1 MAIFLLKKS
10 YQVSNQ
16 KEIGFKDL
24 WGSHGVFTTIRLL
37 GKPGK
42 LILFKSHFNGLI
54 ESLKKYK
61 IYTKNIEKNIK
72 CLIHLNINKNIN
84 YDHLLRVALTK
95 KNLSISIR
103 KRIKVKKNFE
113 LKIINYKRIDP
124 VTKNLYYKK
133 ILKELNK
140 YDPSKTDIALV
151 YKGKI
156 LETCTSNILF
166 FKNREYFSPKN
177 NCYIGNTIKYLK
189 GKIKISFKDIY
200 YKDLKKFDE
209 IMLIGS
215 GKGVTPV
222 KYIKQMNWKSK
233 NDFGYKKIIKYL
245 NFKSL

>member
-42 LILFKSHFNGLI
+42 LILFKSHFKGLI
-54 ESLKKYK
+54 KSLKKYK
-61 IYTKNIEKNIK
+61 IYSKNIEINIK
-72 CLIHLNINKNIN
+72 RLIYSSINKNIN
-84 YDHLLRVALTK
+84 YDHLFRIALTK
-95 KNLSISIR
+95 KFISISIR
-103 KRIKVKKNFE
+103 KRLKPKKNFE
-113 LKIINYKRIDP
+113 LKLINYRRIDP
-124 VTKNLYYKK
+124 EIKNLYYKK

-151 YKGKI
+151 YRRKI

-166 FKNREYFSPKN
+166 FKNGEYFSPKN
-177 NCYIGNTIKYLK
+177 DCYIGNTINYLK

-200 YKDLKKFDE
+200 YRDLKKFDE

-215 GKGVTPV
+215 GKGVTSV

-233 NDFGYKKIIKYL
+233 NNFGYKKVNKYL
-245 NFKSL
+245 NF

>member
-10 YQVSNQ
+10 YQASNQ

-42 LILFKSHFNGLI
+42 LILFKSHFKGLI
-54 ESLKKYK
+54 KSLKRYK
-61 IYTKNIEKNIK
+61 IYTKKIEKNINR
-72 CLIHLNINKNIN
+72 LIHSNINKNIN

-95 KNLSISIR
+95 NFISISIR
-103 KRIKVKKNFE
+103 KRLKSKKNFE
-113 LKIINYKRIDP
+113 LKLINYRRIDP

-151 YKGKI
+151 YRGKI

-177 NCYIGNTIKYLK
+177 NCYIGNTINYLK

-200 YKDLKKFDE
+200 YRDLKKFDE

-215 GKGVTPV
+215 GKGVTPI

-233 NDFGYKKIIKYL
+233 NNFGYQKVSKHL
-245 NFKSL
+245 NF

>member
-10 YQVSNQ
+10 YQANNQ

-72 CLIHLNINKNIN
+72 GLIHLNINKNIN

-166 FKNREYFSPKN
+166 FKNGEYFSPKN
-177 NCYIGNTIKYLK
+177 NCYIGNTINYLK

-200 YKDLKKFDE
+200 YRDLKKFDE

-215 GKGVTPV
+215 GKGVTSV
-222 KYIKQMNWKSK
+222 KYIKQINWKSK
-233 NDFGYKKIIKYL
+233 NNFGYKKVNKYL
-245 NFKSL
+245 NFLSL

>member
-16 KEIGFKDL
+16 REIGFKDL

-42 LILFKSHFNGLI
+42 LILFKSHFKGLI
-54 ESLKKYK
+54 KSLKKYK
-61 IYTKNIEKNIK
+61 IYTKKIEKNINR
-72 CLIHLNINKNIN
+72 LIHSNINKNIN

-95 KNLSISIR
+95 KILSISIR
-103 KRIKVKKNFE
+103 KRLKPRKNFE

-177 NCYIGNTIKYLK
+177 NCYIGNTINYLK

-200 YKDLKKFDE
+200 FRDLKKFDE

-233 NDFGYKKIIKYL
+233 NNFGYKKVNKYL
-245 NFKSL
+245 NF

>member
-10 YQVSNQ
+10 YQASNQ

-24 WGSHGVFTTIRLL
+24 WGSYGVFTTIRLV

-42 LILFKSHFNGLI
+42 LVLFKSHFKGLVK
-54 ESLKKYK
+54 SLKRYK
-61 IYTKNIEKNIK
+61 IYTKNIKRLIHANIK
-72 CLIHLNINKNIN
+72 KNIN

-95 KNLSISIR
+95 KIISISIR
-103 KRIKVKKNFE
+103 KRLKPKKNFE

-124 VTKNLYYKK
+124 LTKNLYYKK

-140 YDPSKTDIALV
+140 YDPSKIDIALV

-166 FKNREYFSPKN
+166 FKDNEYFSPKN
-177 NCYIGNTIKYLK
+177 DCYIGNTIKYLK
-189 GKIKISFKDIY
+189 GKIKISFQDIY
-200 YKDLKKFDE
+200 YKDLKKFEE

-215 GKGVTPV
+215 GKGMTPV
-222 KYIKQMNWKSK
+222 KYIKEMNWKSK
-233 NDFGYKKIIKYL
+233 NNFGYKKINKYL

>member
-10 YQVSNQ
+10 YQASNQ

-42 LILFKSHFNGLI
+42 LILFKSHFKGLI
-54 ESLKKYK
+54 KSLKKYK
-61 IYTKNIEKNIK
+61 IYSKNIETNIK
-72 CLIHLNINKNIN
+72 RLIYQCINKNFN
-84 YDHLLRVALTK
+84 YDHLFRIALTK
-95 KNLSISIR
+95 KIISISVR
-103 KRIKVKKNFE
+103 KRLKPKKDFEIK
-113 LKIINYKRIDP
+113 LINYRRIDP
-124 VTKNLYYKK
+124 ETKNLYYKK

-151 YKGKI
+151 YRGKI
-156 LETCTSNILF
+156 LETCTSNILL
-166 FKNREYFSPKN
+166 FKNREYFSPKS
-177 NCYIGNTIKYLK
+177 NCYIGNTINYLK

-200 YKDLKKFDE
+200 YRDLKKFDE

-215 GKGVTPV
+215 GKGVTSV

-233 NDFGYKKIIKYL
+233 NNFGYQKVSKHL
-245 NFKSL
+245 NF

>member
-1 MAIFLLKKS
+1 MAIFLSKKS
-10 YQVSNQ
+10 YQASNQ
-16 KEIGFKDL
+16 KEIRFKDL
-24 WGSHGVFTTIRLL
+24 WGSYGIFTTIRLVR
-37 GKPGK
+37 KPGK
-42 LILFKSHFNGLI
+42 LILFKSHFNSLVK
-54 ESLKKYK
+54 SLKRYK
-61 IYTKNIEKNIK
+61 IYSKNIEKNIK
-72 CLIHLNINKNIN
+72 LLIHSNINKNIN

-95 KNLSISIR
+95 KIISISIR
-103 KRIKVKKNFE
+103 KRLKPKKNFE

-124 VTKNLYYKK
+124 LTKNLYYKK

-140 YDPSKTDIALV
+140 YDPSKIDIALV

-166 FKNREYFSPKN
+166 FKDNKYFSPNN

-200 YKDLKKFDE
+200 YKDLKKFEE
-209 IMLIGS
+209 IILIGS

-222 KYIKQMNWKSK
+222 KYIKEMNWKSK
-233 NDFGYKKIIKYL
+233 NNFGYKKINKYL

>member
-1 MAIFLLKKS
+1 MAIFLSKKS
-10 YQVSNQ
+10 YLVSNL

-24 WGSHGVFTTIRLL
+24 WGSHGVFTTIRLI

-42 LILFKSHFNGLI
+42 LVLFKNHFSGLI
-54 ESLKKYK
+54 KSLKKYK
-61 IYTKNIEKNIK
+61 IYTKNIERNTKH
-72 CLIHLNINKNIN
+72 LIHSSINKNIN

-95 KNLSISIR
+95 KFISISIR
-103 KRIKVKKNFE
+103 KRFKPKKNFE

-124 VTKNLYYKK
+124 LTKNLYYKK

-140 YDPSKTDIALV
+140 YDPSKIDIALV

-166 FKNREYFSPKN
+166 FKNKEYFSPKN
-177 NCYIGNTIKYLK
+177 NCYIGNTINYLK

-209 IMLIGS
+209 IMLLGS
-215 GKGVTPV
+215 GKGVTSV

-233 NDFGYKKIIKYL
+233 NNFGYQKVNKHL
-245 NFKSL
+245 NF

>member
-10 YQVSNQ
+10 YLANNQ

-42 LILFKSHFNGLI
+42 LILFKSHFQGLI
-54 ESLKKYK
+54 KSLKKYK
-61 IYTKNIEKNIK
+61 IYTKNIEKNINR
-72 CLIHLNINKNIN
+72 LIYSNINKDIN
-84 YDHLLRVALTK
+84 YDHLLRIALTK
-95 KNLSISIR
+95 KILSISIR
-103 KRIKVKKNFE
+103 KRRKPKKNFE
-113 LKIINYKRIDP
+113 LKLINYRRIDP
-124 VTKNLYYKK
+124 ITKNLYYKK

-140 YDPSKTDIALV
+140 YDPSKIDIALV

-166 FKNREYFSPKN
+166 SKNKEFFSPKN
-177 NCYIGNTIKYLK
+177 DCYIGNTIKYLK

-222 KYIKQMNWKSK
+222 KYIKEMNWKSE
-233 NDFGYKKIIKYL
+233 NNFGYKKIGKYL
-245 NFKSL
+245 NFK

>member
-10 YQVSNQ
+10 YQASNQ

-42 LILFKSHFNGLI
+42 LILFKSHFKGLI
-54 ESLKKYK
+54 KSLKKYK
-61 IYTKNIEKNIK
+61 IYSKNIEKNIK
-72 CLIHLNINKNIN
+72 HLINSSIKKDIN

-95 KNLSISIR
+95 KVLSISIR
-103 KRIKVKKNFE
+103 KRLKPKKNFE
-113 LKIINYKRIDP
+113 LKLINYRRIDP
-124 VTKNLYYKK
+124 ETKNLYYKK

-151 YKGKI
+151 YRGKI

-177 NCYIGNTIKYLK
+177 NCYIGNTINYLK

-200 YKDLKKFDE
+200 YRDLKKFDE

-215 GKGVTPV
+215 GKGVTSV

-233 NDFGYKKIIKYL
+233 NNFGYQKVNKHL
-245 NFKSL
+245 NF

>member
-10 YQVSNQ
+10 YLVSNQ

-24 WGSHGVFTTIRLL
+24 WGSHGVFTTVRLI

-42 LILFKSHFNGLI
+42 LVLFKNHLDGLI
-54 ESLKKYK
+54 KSLKKYK

-166 FKNREYFSPKN
+166 FKDNEYFSPKN
-177 NCYIGNTIKYLK
+177 DCYIGNTINYLK

-200 YKDLKKFDE
+200 YRDLKKFDE

-233 NDFGYKKIIKYL
+233 NNFGYQKVNKHL
-245 NFKSL
+245 NFR

>member
-24 WGSHGVFTTIRLL
+24 WGSHGIFTTIRLL

-42 LILFKSHFNGLI
+42 LILFKSHFKGLI
-54 ESLKKYK
+54 KSLKKYK
-61 IYTKNIEKNIK
+61 IYSKNIEKNVK
-72 CLIHLNINKNIN
+72 RLIFSSIDKNIN
-84 YDHLLRVALTK
+84 YDHLLRIALTK
-95 KNLSISIR
+95 KFISISIR
-103 KRIKVKKNFE
+103 KRLKLKKNFE
-113 LKIINYKRIDP
+113 LKLLNYRRIDP

-151 YKGKI
+151 YRGKI

-177 NCYIGNTIKYLK
+177 NCYIGNTINYLK
-189 GKIKISFKDIY
+189 SKIKISFKDIY
-200 YKDLKKFDE
+200 YRDLKKFDE
-209 IMLIGS
+209 IILIGS
-215 GKGVTPV
+215 GKGVTSV
-222 KYIKQMNWKSK
+222 KYIKQTNWKSK
-233 NDFGYKKIIKYL
+233 NNFGYQKVNKHL
-245 NFKSL
+245 NF

>member
-10 YQVSNQ
+10 YQASNQ

-24 WGSHGVFTTIRLL
+24 WGSHGVFTTIRLI

-42 LILFKSHFNGLI
+42 LVLFKNHFNGLI
-54 ESLKKYK
+54 KSLKKYK
-61 IYTKNIEKNIK
+61 IYTKNIESNIK
-72 CLIHLNINKNIN
+72 HLIHSSINKNIN

-95 KNLSISIR
+95 KIISISLR
-103 KRIKVKKNFE
+103 RRLKPKKNFE

-124 VTKNLYYKK
+124 STKNLYYKK
-133 ILKELNK
+133 ILKELNRH
-140 YDPSKTDIALV
+140 DSTKTDIALV
-151 YKGKI
+151 YRGKI

-166 FKNREYFSPKN
+166 FKNKEYFTPKN

-189 GKIKISFKDIY
+189 GKIKISFKDIN

-233 NDFGYKKIIKYL
+233 NNFGYKKVNKYL
-245 NFKSL
+245 NF

>member
-10 YQVSNQ
+10 YQASNQ

-42 LILFKSHFNGLI
+42 LILFKSHFKGLI
-54 ESLKKYK
+54 KSLKKYK
-61 IYTKNIEKNIK
+61 IYSKNIEINIK
-72 CLIHLNINKNIN
+72 RLIYSSINKKIN
-84 YDHLLRVALTK
+84 YDHLFRISLTK
-95 KNLSISIR
+95 KFISISIR
-103 KRIKVKKNFE
+103 KRLKPKKNFE
-113 LKIINYKRIDP
+113 LKLINYRRIDP

-140 YDPSKTDIALV
+140 YDPSKTDIALI
-151 YKGKI
+151 YRGKI

-166 FKNREYFSPKN
+166 FKNKEYFSPKN
-177 NCYIGNTIKYLK
+177 NCYIGNTINYLK

-200 YKDLKKFDE
+200 YRDLKKFDE

-215 GKGVTPV
+215 GKGVTSV

-233 NDFGYKKIIKYL
+233 NNFGYQKVNKHL
-245 NFKSL
+245 NLK

>member
-1 MAIFLLKKS
+1 MANFLLKKS

-42 LILFKSHFNGLI
+42 LILFKSHFKGLI
-54 ESLKKYK
+54 KSLKKYK
-61 IYTKNIEKNIK
+61 IYSKNIETKIK
-72 CLIHLNINKNIN
+72 RLIYLSIDKNIN
-84 YDHLLRVALTK
+84 YDHLFRIALTK
-95 KNLSISIR
+95 KFISISIR
-103 KRIKVKKNFE
+103 KRLKPKKNFE
-113 LKIINYKRIDP
+113 LKLINYRRIDP
-124 VTKNLYYKK
+124 ETKNLYYKK
-133 ILKELNK
+133 ILKELSK

-151 YKGKI
+151 YRGKI

-177 NCYIGNTIKYLK
+177 NCYIGNTINYLK

-200 YKDLKKFDE
+200 YRDLKKFDE

-215 GKGVTPV
+215 GKGVTSV

-233 NDFGYKKIIKYL
+233 NNFGYKKVNKYL
-245 NFKSL
+245 NF

>member
-10 YQVSNQ
+10 YQANNQ

-42 LILFKSHFNGLI
+42 LILFKSHFKGLVK
-54 ESLKKYK
+54 SLKKYK
-61 IYTKNIEKNIK
+61 IYTKKIEKNINR
-72 CLIHLNINKNIN
+72 LIHSNINKNIN
-84 YDHLLRVALTK
+84 YDHLLRIALTRK
-95 KNLSISIR
+95 ILSISIR
-103 KRIKVKKNFE
+103 KRLKSRKNFE

-151 YKGKI
+151 YRGKI

-166 FKNREYFSPKN
+166 FKNGEYFSPKN
-177 NCYIGNTIKYLK
+177 NCYIGNTINYLK

-200 YKDLKKFDE
+200 YRDLKKFDE

-233 NDFGYKKIIKYL
+233 NNFGYQKVSKHL
-245 NFKSL
+245 NF

>member
-10 YQVSNQ
+10 YQANNQ

-42 LILFKSHFNGLI
+42 LILFKSHFKGLI
-54 ESLKKYK
+54 KSLKKYK
-61 IYTKNIEKNIK
+61 IYSKNIDTNIK
-72 CLIHLNINKNIN
+72 RLIYSNINKNTN
-84 YDHLLRVALTK
+84 YDHLLRIALTK
-95 KNLSISIR
+95 NFISISIR
-103 KRIKVKKNFE
+103 KRLKPKKNFE
-113 LKIINYKRIDP
+113 LKLINYRRIDP
-124 VTKNLYYKK
+124 ETKNLYYKK

-140 YDPSKTDIALV
+140 YDPSKTDVALV
-151 YKGKI
+151 YRGKI

-177 NCYIGNTIKYLK
+177 NCYIGNTINYLK

-200 YKDLKKFDE
+200 YRDLKKFDE

-222 KYIKQMNWKSK
+222 KHIKQMNWKSK
-233 NDFGYKKIIKYL
+233 NNFGYKKVKKYL
-245 NFKSL
+245 NF

>member
-10 YQVSNQ
+10 YQANNQ

-24 WGSHGVFTTIRLL
+24 WGSRGVFTTIRLL

-42 LILFKSHFNGLI
+42 LILLKSHIKGLI
-54 ESLKKYK
+54 KSLKKYK
-61 IYTKNIEKNIK
+61 IYSKNIETKIK
-72 CLIHLNINKNIN
+72 RLIYLSINKNIN
-84 YDHLLRVALTK
+84 YDHLFRIALTQK
-95 KNLSISIR
+95 FISISIR
-103 KRIKVKKNFE
+103 KRLKPKKNFE
-113 LKIINYKRIDP
+113 LKLINYRRIDP
-124 VTKNLYYKK
+124 ETKNLYYKK

-140 YDPSKTDIALV
+140 YDPSKIDLALV

-177 NCYIGNTIKYLK
+177 NCYIGNTINYLK

-209 IMLIGS
+209 IMSIGS

-233 NDFGYKKIIKYL
+233 NNVGYKKIIKYL
-245 NFKSL
+245 NF

>member
-10 YQVSNQ
+10 YLVSNQ

-24 WGSHGVFTTIRLL
+24 WGSHGVFTTIKLI

-42 LILFKSHFNGLI
+42 LVLFKNHFDGLI
-54 ESLKKYK
+54 KSLKKYK
-61 IYTKNIEKNIK
+61 IYTKNIEKNTK
-72 CLIHLNINKNIN
+72 HLIHSSINKNIN
-84 YDHLLRVALTK
+84 YDHLLRVAVTK
-95 KNLSISIR
+95 KIISISLR
-103 KRIKVKKNFE
+103 KRLKPKKNFE

-124 VTKNLYYKK
+124 STKNLYYKK

-140 YDPSKTDIALV
+140 HDSTKTDIALV
-151 YKGKI
+151 YRGKI

-166 FKNREYFSPKN
+166 SKNKEYFTPKN

-189 GKIKISFKDIY
+189 GKIKISFKDIN

-222 KYIKQMNWKSK
+222 KYIKEMNWKSE
-233 NDFGYKKIIKYL
+233 NDFGYKKISKYL
-245 NFKSL
+245 NFK

>member
-10 YQVSNQ
+10 YLVSNQ

-24 WGSHGVFTTIRLL
+24 WGSYGVFTTIRLF

-42 LILFKSHFNGLI
+42 LILLKSHIKGLI
-54 ESLKKYK
+54 KSLKKYK
-61 IYTKNIEKNIK
+61 IYTKNIERNTKH
-72 CLIHLNINKNIN
+72 LIHSSINKNIN

-95 KNLSISIR
+95 KFISISIR
-103 KRIKVKKNFE
+103 KRFKPKKNFE

-124 VTKNLYYKK
+124 STKNLYYKK
-133 ILKELNK
+133 ILKELNRH
-140 YDPSKTDIALV
+140 DSTKTDIALV

-166 FKNREYFSPKN
+166 FKNKEYFSPKN
-177 NCYIGNTIKYLK
+177 DCYIGNTINYLK

-209 IMLIGS
+209 IMLLGS
-215 GKGVTPV
+215 GKGVTSV

-233 NDFGYKKIIKYL
+233 NNFGYQKVSKHL
-245 NFKSL
+245 NF

>member
-10 YQVSNQ
+10 YQASNQ

-24 WGSHGVFTTIRLL
+24 WGSHGVFTTIRLS

-42 LILFKSHFNGLI
+42 LILFKSHFKGLI
-54 ESLKKYK
+54 KSLKKYK
-61 IYTKNIEKNIK
+61 IYSKNIETNINR
-72 CLIHLNINKNIN
+72 LIYSNINKNIN
-84 YDHLLRVALTK
+84 YDHLFRIALTK
-95 KNLSISIR
+95 KFISISIR
-103 KRIKVKKNFE
+103 KRLKPKKNFE

-124 VTKNLYYKK
+124 VTKNLYYRK

-151 YKGKI
+151 YRGKI

-177 NCYIGNTIKYLK
+177 NCYIGNTINYLK

-200 YKDLKKFDE
+200 YRDLKKFDE

-215 GKGVTPV
+215 GKGVTSV
-222 KYIKQMNWKSK
+222 KYIKKMNWKSK
-233 NDFGYKKIIKYL
+233 NNFGYKKVNKYL

>member
-1 MAIFLLKKS
+1 MATFLLKKS
-10 YQVSNQ
+10 YQASNQ
-16 KEIGFKDL
+16 KEIEFKDL
-24 WGSHGVFTTIRLL
+24 WGSHGVFTTIRLK

-42 LILFKSHFNGLI
+42 LVLFKNHFSGLI
-54 ESLKKYK
+54 KSLKKYK
-61 IYTKNIEKNIK
+61 IYTKNIERNTKH
-72 CLIHLNINKNIN
+72 LIHSSINKNIN

-95 KNLSISIR
+95 KFISISIR
-103 KRIKVKKNFE
+103 KRFKPKKNFE

-124 VTKNLYYKK
+124 LTKNLYYKK

-140 YDPSKTDIALV
+140 YDPSKIDIALV

-166 FKNREYFSPKN
+166 FKNKEYFSPKN
-177 NCYIGNTIKYLK
+177 DCYIGNTINYLK

-209 IMLIGS
+209 IMLLGS
-215 GKGVTPV
+215 GKGVTSV

-233 NDFGYKKIIKYL
+233 NNFGYQKVNKHL
-245 NFKSL
+245 NF

>member
-1 MAIFLLKKS
+1 MATFLLKKS
-10 YQVSNQ
+10 YQASNQ
-16 KEIGFKDL
+16 KEIEFKDL
-24 WGSHGVFTTIRLL
+24 WGSHGVFTTIRLI

-42 LILFKSHFNGLI
+42 LVLFKNHFSGLI
-54 ESLKKYK
+54 KSLKKYK
-61 IYTKNIEKNIK
+61 IYTKNIERNTKH
-72 CLIHLNINKNIN
+72 LIHSSINKNIN

-95 KNLSISIR
+95 KIISISLR
-103 KRIKVKKNFE
+103 KRLKPKKNFE

-124 VTKNLYYKK
+124 STKNLYYKK
-133 ILKELNK
+133 ILKELNRH
-140 YDPSKTDIALV
+140 DSTKTDIALV
-151 YKGKI
+151 YRGKI

-166 FKNREYFSPKN
+166 FKNKEYFTPKN

-189 GKIKISFKDIY
+189 GKIKISFKDIN

-233 NDFGYKKIIKYL
+233 NNFGYKKVNKYL
-245 NFKSL
+245 NF

>member
-10 YQVSNQ
+10 YQASNQ

-42 LILFKSHFNGLI
+42 LILFKSHFKGLI
-54 ESLKKYK
+54 KSLKKYK
-61 IYTKNIEKNIK
+61 IYSKNIEKNIK
-72 CLIHLNINKNIN
+72 RLIYSSINKNIN
-84 YDHLLRVALTK
+84 YDHLFRVALTK
-95 KNLSISIR
+95 KIMSISIR
-103 KRIKVKKNFE
+103 KRLKPKKNFE
-113 LKIINYKRIDP
+113 LKLINYRRIDP
-124 VTKNLYYKK
+124 ETKNLYYKK

-151 YKGKI
+151 YRGKI

-177 NCYIGNTIKYLK
+177 NCYIGNTINYLK

-200 YKDLKKFDE
+200 YRDLKKFDE

-215 GKGVTPV
+215 GKGVTSV

-233 NDFGYKKIIKYL
+233 NNFGYKKVNKYL
-245 NFKSL
+245 NF

>member
-10 YQVSNQ
+10 YQASNQ

-42 LILFKSHFNGLI
+42 LILFKSHFKGLI
-54 ESLKKYK
+54 KSLKKYK
-61 IYTKNIEKNIK
+61 IYSKNIETNINR
-72 CLIHLNINKNIN
+72 LIYSNINKNIN
-84 YDHLLRVALTK
+84 YDHLFRIALTK
-95 KNLSISIR
+95 KFISISIR
-103 KRIKVKKNFE
+103 KRLKPKKDFE
-113 LKIINYKRIDP
+113 LKLINYRRIDP
-124 VTKNLYYKK
+124 ETKNLYYKK

-140 YDPSKTDIALV
+140 YDPSKTDIALI

-177 NCYIGNTIKYLK
+177 NCYIGNTINYLK

-200 YKDLKKFDE
+200 YRDLKKFDE

-215 GKGVTPV
+215 GKGVTSV

-233 NDFGYKKIIKYL
+233 NNFGYKKVNKYL
-245 NFKSL
+245 NFQSL

>member
-16 KEIGFKDL
+16 REIGFKDL

-42 LILFKSHFNGLI
+42 LILFKSHFKGLI
-54 ESLKKYK
+54 KSLKRYK
-61 IYTKNIEKNIK
+61 IYTKKIEKNINH
-72 CLIHLNINKNIN
+72 LIHSNINQNIN

-95 KNLSISIR
+95 NFISISIR
-103 KRIKVKKNFE
+103 KRLKPKKNFE
-113 LKIINYKRIDP
+113 LKLINYRRIDP

-151 YKGKI
+151 FRGKI

-166 FKNREYFSPKN
+166 FKNKEYFSPKN
-177 NCYIGNTIKYLK
+177 NCYIGNTINYLK

-200 YKDLKKFDE
+200 YRDLKKFDE

-215 GKGVTPV
+215 GKGVTSV
-222 KYIKQMNWKSK
+222 KYIKQIHWKSK
-233 NDFGYKKIIKYL
+233 NNFGYQKVSKHL
-245 NFKSL
+245 NF

>member
-16 KEIGFKDL
+16 KEIRFKDL

-42 LILFKSHFNGLI
+42 LVLFKSHFKGLI
-54 ESLKKYK
+54 KSLKKYN
-61 IYTKNIEKNIK
+61 IYSKNIEKNIK
-72 CLIHLNINKNIN
+72 RLIYSSINKNIN
-84 YDHLLRVALTK
+84 YDHLFRVALTK
-95 KNLSISIR
+95 KILSISIR
-103 KRIKVKKNFE
+103 KRLKPKKNFE
-113 LKIINYKRIDP
+113 LKLINYRRIDP

-177 NCYIGNTIKYLK
+177 NCYIGNTINYLK

-200 YKDLKKFDE
+200 YRDLKKFDE

-215 GKGVTPV
+215 GKGVTSV

-233 NDFGYKKIIKYL
+233 NNFGYKKVNKYL
-245 NFKSL
+245 NF

>member
-10 YQVSNQ
+10 YQASNQ

-42 LILFKSHFNGLI
+42 LILFKSHFKGLI
-54 ESLKKYK
+54 KSLKRYK
-61 IYTKNIEKNIK
+61 IYTKKIEKNINR
-72 CLIHLNINKNIN
+72 LIHSNINKNIN
-84 YDHLLRVALTK
+84 YDHLLRIALTK
-95 KNLSISIR
+95 NFISISIR
-103 KRIKVKKNFE
+103 KRLKPKKNFE
-113 LKIINYKRIDP
+113 LKLINYRRIDP

-151 YKGKI
+151 YRGKI

-177 NCYIGNTIKYLK
+177 NCYIGNTINYLK

-200 YKDLKKFDE
+200 YRDLKKFDE

-215 GKGVTPV
+215 GKGVTSV

-233 NDFGYKKIIKYL
+233 NNFGYQKVSKHL
-245 NFKSL
+245 NF

>member
-10 YQVSNQ
+10 YQASNQ
-16 KEIGFKDL
+16 KEIRFKDL
-24 WGSHGVFTTIRLL
+24 WGSYGIFTTIRLVR
-37 GKPGK
+37 KPGK
-42 LILFKSHFNGLI
+42 LVLFKSHFNSLVK
-54 ESLKKYK
+54 SLKRYK
-61 IYTKNIEKNIK
+61 IYSKNIEKNIK
-72 CLIHLNINKNIN
+72 LLIHSNINKNIN

-95 KNLSISIR
+95 KIISISIR
-103 KRIKVKKNFE
+103 KRLKPKKNFQ

-124 VTKNLYYKK
+124 LTKNLYYKK

-140 YDPSKTDIALV
+140 YDPSKIDIAVV

-166 FKNREYFSPKN
+166 FKDNEYFSPKN
-177 NCYIGNTIKYLK
+177 DCYIGNTIKYLK
-189 GKIKISFKDIY
+189 GKIKISFQDIY
-200 YKDLKKFDE
+200 YKDLKKFEE

-222 KYIKQMNWKSK
+222 KYIKEIDWKSK
-233 NDFGYKKIIKYL
+233 NNFGYKKINKYL

>member
-1 MAIFLLKKS
+1 MSIFLLKKS
-10 YQVSNQ
+10 FQVSNQ

-42 LILFKSHFNGLI
+42 LILFKSHFKGLI
-54 ESLKKYK
+54 KSLKRYK
-61 IYTKNIEKNIK
+61 IYTKKIEKNINH
-72 CLIHLNINKNIN
+72 LIHSNINQNIN

-95 KNLSISIR
+95 NFVSISIR
-103 KRIKVKKNFE
+103 KRLKPKKNFE
-113 LKIINYKRIDP
+113 LKLINYRRIDP

-151 YKGKI
+151 YRGKI

-166 FKNREYFSPKN
+166 FKKKECFSPKN
-177 NCYIGNTIKYLK
+177 NCYIGNTINYLK

-200 YKDLKKFDE
+200 YRDLKKFDE

-215 GKGVTPV
+215 GKGVTSV

-233 NDFGYKKIIKYL
+233 NNFGYQKVNKHL
-245 NFKSL
+245 NF

>member
-10 YQVSNQ
+10 YQASNQ

-24 WGSHGVFTTIRLL
+24 WGSHGVFTTIKLI

-42 LILFKSHFNGLI
+42 LVLFKNHFDGLI
-54 ESLKKYK
+54 KSLKKYK
-61 IYTKNIEKNIK
+61 IYTKNIEEKTK
-72 CLIHLNINKNIN
+72 HLIHSSINENIN

-95 KNLSISIR
+95 KFISISIR
-103 KRIKVKKNFE
+103 KRLKPKKNFE
-113 LKIINYKRIDP
+113 LKIINYRRIDP
-124 VTKNLYYKK
+124 ITKNLYYKK
-133 ILKELNK
+133 ILNEFNRH
-140 YDPSKTDIALV
+140 DPTKTDIALV

-166 FKNREYFSPKN
+166 SKNKEYFTPKN

-222 KYIKQMNWKSK
+222 KYIKEMNWKSK
-233 NDFGYKKIIKYL
+233 NTLGYKKVKKYL
-245 NFKSL
+245 NFKS